1 MDDFEI
7 SVDHEL
13 FRISERYQ
21 PDGRLSYDFSWLN
34 GPVDGT
40 YGFTIGRRGGE
51 AVPNDPDGA
60 SRMSREALVEEA
72 RFFLDSFYA
81 AGGAGEEDFPG
92 HIPARMRGN
101 SGG

>member
-1 MDDFEI
+1 MDDFKI

-34 GPVDGT
+34 GPADGT
-40 YGFTIGRRGGE
+40 YGFTIGRSGGE
-51 AVPNDPDGA
+51 AAPNDPDSA

-72 RFFLDSFYA
+72 RSFVESFFA
-81 AGGAGEEDFPG
+81 AGGIGEEDFPD
-92 HIPARMRGN
+92 HIPARMHGN
-101 SGG
+101 SDG